1 MTATPHGWVNDL
13 LRLYIDSLP
22 ADIRDEITALY
33 LYGSLASGGFDDDS
47 SDIDALAVTKD
58 VLTDAQV
65 DALRAFHDVLSARAP
80 EVNRRFEV
88 YYLPQNALDAWR
100 ADDPLRSRWN
110 NGKFVMAQQGGDWVL
125 HRKILR
131 EQGIVVFGPHPSEF
145 IAPVTA
151 QQVQRGM
158 ATLLLRLWEPYI
170 GDPRRLDDP
179 FFQSYAIMTMCRAL
193 YLLEHGDNIPKRAA
207 SAWGRV
213 QLPDMAAAIDA
224 AALWRAGDSI
234 VFKADALKLI
244 ALAVE
249 TARKFS

>member
-1 MTATPHGWVNDL
+1 MTPTPHGWVNDL
-13 LRLYIDSLP
+13 LRLYFDLLP
-22 ADIRDEITALY
+22 PALKGDITAFY
-33 LYGSLASGGFDDDS
+33 LYGSLASGGFDNDS

-58 VLTDAQV
+58 VLNDAQV
-65 DALRAFHDVLSARAP
+65 SALQAFHEMLAARAP
-80 EVNRRFEV
+80 DVNKRFEV
-88 YYLPQNALDAWR
+88 YYLPQAALDAWR
-100 ADDPLRSRWN
+100 ADDPPRPRWN

-131 EQGIVVFGPHPSEF
+131 EQGIVIFGPPPSEL

-158 ATLLLRLWEPYI
+158 AALLLRLWEPYI

-193 YLLEHGDNIPKRAA
+193 YLLEQGDNIPKRAA

-224 AALWRAGDSI
+224 AALWRAGDAI
-234 VFKADALKLI
+234 AHKAEALALI
-244 ALAVE
+244 ARAVE
-249 TARKFS
+249 AARKFT